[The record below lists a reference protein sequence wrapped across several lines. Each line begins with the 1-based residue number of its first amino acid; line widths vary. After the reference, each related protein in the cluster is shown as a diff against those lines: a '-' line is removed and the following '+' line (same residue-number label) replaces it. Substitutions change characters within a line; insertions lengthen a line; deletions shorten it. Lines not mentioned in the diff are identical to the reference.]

1 MQSSF
6 PFSSLFQ
13 KQNYYDM
20 IYFFFRWKCI
30 KMNFIF
36 LTQLNERSKDSKP
49 HRFCWKSLLLP
60 RLKKIFH
67 ERPAFTRFRLLTKSR
82 SIARSDISRGAVGKV
97 DIERHGGG
105 RWRAGVACVARV
117 SNAQVSW
124 QIEALCRDNGEFI
137 SGPAGATM

>member
-1 MQSSF
+1 
-6 PFSSLFQ
+6 
-13 KQNYYDM
+13 
-20 IYFFFRWKCI
+20 
-30 KMNFIF
+30 MNFTFFYTIERTIERFETSLKIASCF
-36 LTQLNERSKDSKP
+36 LRD
-49 HRFCWKSLLLP
+49 W
-60 RLKKIFH
+60 KKIS
-67 ERPAFTRFRLLTKSR
+67 RPAFTRFRLLTKSR

>member
-1 MQSSF
+1 MKIYKDE
-6 PFSSLFQ
+6 L
-13 KQNYYDM
+13 
-20 IYFFFRWKCI
+20 YFFLHNWTNDRKI
-30 KMNFIF
+30 RNLI
-36 LTQLNERSKDSKP
+36 DA
-49 HRFCWKSLLLP
+49 FCWKSLPVSSGIEKKFHDLLSP
-60 RLKKIFH
+60 
-67 ERPAFTRFRLLTKSR
+67 RFRLLTKSR